1 VNRLSESLRTIKE
14 IADLIG
20 VSKSTVY
27 RYIKSNSIHKS
38 SQNGSKL
45 LYDESA
51 QKFIIQGL
59 TYDNDSQVESQRT
72 DDESVSELHKDLV
85 KTLKN
90 QIELQIEQLN
100 TKDKQIA
107 ELQKSNDQLQQ
118 LLLYEQQK
126 NTKLLEEN
134 IDTKKWWQWWK

>member
-1 VNRLSESLRTIKE
+1 MSESLKTIKE

-27 RYIKSNSIHKS
+27 RYIKSNSIHES
-38 SQNGSKL
+38 SHNGSTK

-51 QKFIIQGL
+51 KNLILKGFNITTESNSESKRI
-59 TYDNDSQVESQRT
+59 DNDAT
-72 DDESVSELHKDLV
+72 NLLKDELIN
-85 KTLKN
+85 TLKN
-90 QIELQIEQLN
+90 QVKIQIKQLN
-100 TKDKQIA
+100 VKDNQIA
-107 ELQKSNDQLQQ
+107 ELQKSNDQLQK

>member
-1 VNRLSESLRTIKE
+1 MSESLKTTKE

-27 RYIKSNSIHKS
+27 RYIKSNSIHES
-38 SQNGSKL
+38 SQDGSTL

-51 QKFIIQGL
+51 QNLILKGFDVS
-59 TYDNDSQVESQRT
+59 TDSNSESQRIG
-72 DDESVSELHKDLV
+72 DDSTNLLQNELIN
-85 KTLKN
+85 TLKN
-90 QIELQIEQLN
+90 QVEIQIGQLN
-100 TKDKQIA
+100 IKDNQIA
-107 ELQKSNDQLQQ
+107 ELQKSNDQLQK

-134 IDTKKWWQWWK
+134 IETKKWWQWWK